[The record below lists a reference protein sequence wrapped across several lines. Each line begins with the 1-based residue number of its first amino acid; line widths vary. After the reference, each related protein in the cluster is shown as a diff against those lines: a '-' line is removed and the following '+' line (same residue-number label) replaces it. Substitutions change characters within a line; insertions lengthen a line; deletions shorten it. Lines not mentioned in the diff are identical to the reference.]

1 MEDCYLFCF
10 EMKSKIVHGFQ
21 WLKRFRYIPLVH
33 NSSNCDVDIWREND
47 RVTEDGLQT
56 KIDACEDTAKNQDF
70 STCRKYSFKVPDP
83 RC

>member
-10 EMKSKIVHGFQ
+10 EMKSKIVQVFQ

-33 NSSNCDVDIWREND
+33 NSSNGDADIWREND

-56 KIDACEDTAKNQDF
+56 EVDACEDTAKIQDF
-70 STCRKYSFKVPDP
+70 STCRKYSFKVP